1 MNIRAIIGSNMS
13 LDDGGGVE
21 SSSVVLTVNSTFRVL
36 ACAGMYLPCILCQE
50 FLKGFNNKF
59 DWNFDLL
66 PTILNYSPM
75 AHWEWDS

>member
-1 MNIRAIIGSNMS
+1 M
-13 LDDGGGVE
+13 
-21 SSSVVLTVNSTFRVL
+21 VVLTAIVLLLAEDTATVNTTFRVL

-59 DWNFDLL
+59 DSNFDLL
-66 PTILNYSPM
+66 PTILNYYPM